1 MRTRINIT
9 FRDSLVIYNNTE
21 YHIIRAGYKIE
32 TEISYARD
40 RELVHIDAVSPTFF
54 LVGVKKSLSIIH
66 LS

>member
-21 YHIIRAGYKIE
+21 YHNTCGVQDRDRN
-32 TEISYARD
+32 ISYARD